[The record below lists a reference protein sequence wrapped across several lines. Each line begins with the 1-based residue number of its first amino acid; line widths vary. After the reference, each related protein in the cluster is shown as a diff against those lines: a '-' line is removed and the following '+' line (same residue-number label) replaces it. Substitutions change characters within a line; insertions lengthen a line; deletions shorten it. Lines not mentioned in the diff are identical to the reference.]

1 MRVKAFSLIEIIVV
15 IILIGII
22 FSLVLNTSM
31 GKVED
36 KKLLGIEKISVNVEG
51 KSILY
56 MYGEKCEKS
65 IIMRDDNTY
74 EASPN
79 FGFKKENK
87 VLMNNH
93 LGVLKEVEY
102 ETVRIENKK
111 EPICFKLDFKNKK
124 FFDKFI
130 VTTATGNYLFLPLY
144 QEVLTFVSLEDAKK
158 SYFSDNLYP
167 HNIDNYY
174 HEK

>member
-15 IILIGII
+15 ILLIGVI
-22 FSLVLNTSM
+22 FSLVLNTYM
-31 GKVED
+31 GKIED
-36 KKLLGIEKISVNVEG
+36 EKLLGIEKLSVNVEG
-51 KSILY
+51 KSTLY
-56 MYGEKCEKS
+56 MYGDKCEKS

-79 FGFKKENK
+79 FGYQKENK

-102 ETVRIENKK
+102 EGVRIENKK
-111 EPICFKLDFKNKK
+111 ETICFKLDFKNKK

-130 VTTATGNYLFLPLY
+130 VTTANGNYLFLPLY
-144 QEVLTFVSLEDAKK
+144 QEVLIFSSFEDAKK
-158 SYFSDNLYP
+158 SYLGDNLYP
-167 HNIDNYY
+167 NNIDNYY
-174 HEK
+174 HE